1 MAASSIKADDNT
13 NKANWIFRWRSGKEL
28 EPQIKKSDFTT
39 RLVEVKHNKEGVIRE
54 VPLIEDVKVI
64 KMYDERTAKQYQLVY
79 IKLGTKQRCH
89 QVIKLLPSFMTADDL
104 WVEHRWDE
112 YRGERFKVTAK
123 DVYLGEHDGNHTLS
137 KYVEEEHEK
146 INKSPLYLM
155 PFSAVPRG
163 KKSSRGKKRAL
174 VEEEDEPNET
184 EVIFSFVDCDMV
196 A

>member
-28 EPQIKKSDFTT
+28 EPQIKKSDFTS
-39 RLVEVKHNKEGVIRE
+39 RLVEVKDNKEGVIRE

-112 YRGERFKVTAK
+112 YRGERFKVTSNDAK
-123 DVYLGEHDGNHTLS
+123 GSDTIRNYL
-137 KYVEEEHEK
+137 EEHEK
-146 INKSPLYLM
+146 NTKSPVYLM

>member
-1 MAASSIKADDNT
+1 MAASSIKVDENT

-39 RLVEVKHNKEGVIRE
+39 RLVEVKDNGVVRE

-79 IKLGTKQRCH
+79 IKLGAKQRCH

-112 YRGERFKVTAK
+112 YRGERFKVTSNDAK
-123 DVYLGEHDGNHTLS
+123 GSDTIRNYL
-137 KYVEEEHEK
+137 EEHEK

-174 VEEEDEPNET
+174 LEEEDEPNET
-184 EVIFSFVDCDMV
+184 EVIFSFVYCDMV